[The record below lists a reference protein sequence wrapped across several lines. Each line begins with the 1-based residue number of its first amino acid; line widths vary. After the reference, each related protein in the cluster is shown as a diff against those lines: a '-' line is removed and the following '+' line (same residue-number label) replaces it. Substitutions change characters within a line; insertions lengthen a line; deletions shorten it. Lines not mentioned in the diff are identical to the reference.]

1 MKLAGPECSIHEN
14 ELFRCGDNCCVP
26 RRAALIDAGCGGWQ
40 MHPVSIPKSNNRQ
53 RGVDANDKASDWH
66 TPVGSSTVTIMGGV
80 TTEFVPS
87 EKANQLDYNS
97 ELTFEIG

>member
-1 MKLAGPECSIHEN
+1 VCVGGPLLLTLGVAS
-14 ELFRCGDNCCVP
+14 G
-26 RRAALIDAGCGGWQ
+26 Q

-66 TPVGSSTVTIMGGV
+66 APVGSSTVTIMGGV
-80 TTEFVPS
+80 TSEFVPS
-87 EKANQLDYNS
+87 ETVNQLDYNS

>member
-1 MKLAGPECSIHEN
+1 MRTNFFAAARTAVCLDVLLLLTLGVAAG
-14 ELFRCGDNCCVP
+14 
-26 RRAALIDAGCGGWQ
+26 Q

-66 TPVGSSTVTIMGGV
+66 APVGSSTVTIMGGV

-87 EKANQLDYNS
+87 EKVNQLDYNS
-97 ELTFEIG
+97 RVGF